1 MFILTFMKIVVV
13 HVHVHTVFFLSVV
26 SLLHRE
32 LAVPVTCKIRVFEDV
47 QKTVQYAQMLQSSG
61 CQVTE
66 YMYM

>member
-1 MFILTFMKIVVV
+1 M
-13 HVHVHTVFFLSVV
+13 HVYTDFYEDCCGTCTYSFFLSVV

-32 LAVPVTCKIRVFEDV
+32 LTVPVTCKIRVFEDV